1 MAGNMSENVQ
11 QTEVTGGL
19 FVRNST
25 GLVREVS
32 PASAVLLNMLPGVP
46 GVGLAISV
54 FWVLAAYPGAHIL
67 PAYVIT
73 GILGL
78 CVALPF
84 GLLSM
89 IMPRSGAD
97 YILVSRSLG
106 PAWGL
111 SSSFTFFASQMLGI
125 AFIASTFVTVGL
137 VPGLATIGLVSNNK
151 GLVDLATTLSSQN
164 WTFALSLVMLVIALV
179 LSAMPLRTAFRV
191 QNISYA
197 IAGAGLL
204 LGVIMMLL
212 ISKST
217 FIERFDQIAGAGGYR
232 HVLEAGSSAL
242 GSNSG
247 WGNTVPALGALSFVF
262 LFSWWS
268 TNFAGEIRKAKTWA
282 NAGSMIIAIGALV
295 AIFFIATV
303 ALYKMAGG
311 DFVAA
316 ANATNGTPDYPLPV
330 APFWLV
336 FVAIGAKNSLLAIVL
351 VVTFLFWF
359 PMWTWMQIAQP
370 VRALFA
376 WSFDGLL
383 PPAVASVDDRRH
395 SPMVALAITAVLSV
409 IALVWAVYSSSFFT
423 VLALLVVLFLV
434 PMAYV
439 AVGAMLL
446 PYLRPALFRQSPIT
460 GRFLGIPILSW
471 IGALGLAASLFVFW
485 IFMKYPALGVSN
497 RKNTLLAMF
506 GLMAGGFIL
515 YYVARA
521 VRRARGVDI
530 ALNYQEI
537 PPE

>member
-1 MAGNMSENVQ
+1 MADTTSENVQ
-11 QTEVTGGL
+11 ATEVSGGL

-32 PASAVLLNMLPGVP
+32 PASAVLLNMLPAVP

-54 FWVLAAYPGAHIL
+54 FWVLAVYPGAHIL
-67 PAYVIT
+67 PAFLIT

-111 SSSFTFFASQMLGI
+111 SSSFTFFVSQMLGI

-137 VPGLATIGLVSNNK
+137 IPGLATIGLVSKNK
-151 GLVDLATTLSSQN
+151 TILDLSTTLSSKN
-164 WTFALSLVMLVIALV
+164 WTFALSLAILVVALI
-179 LSAMPLRTAFRV
+179 LSAMPLRSAFRV
-191 QNISYA
+191 QNFSYV

-204 LGVIMMLL
+204 LGAIVMLTV
-212 ISKST
+212 SKAT
-217 FIERFDQIAGAGGYR
+217 FAQHFDQIAGAGSYQ
-232 HVLEAGSSAL
+232 HVLKAGSSAL

-247 WGNTVPALGALSFVF
+247 WGNTIPALGALSFVF

-268 TNFAGEIRKAKTWA
+268 TNFAGEIRKAKTWS
-282 NAGSMIIAIGALV
+282 NAGSMMIAIGALV
-295 AIFFIATV
+295 VIFFLVTA

-316 ANATNGTPDYPLPV
+316 ANAVNGTPDYPLHV

-336 FVAIGAKNSLLAIVL
+336 FVAIGAKSSLLAIIL

-383 PPAVASVDDRRH
+383 PPVVASVDDRRH
-395 SPMVALAITAVLSV
+395 SPRVALAITAVLSV
-409 IALVWAVYSSSFFT
+409 IALVWAVYSSNFFT

-460 GRFLGIPILSW
+460 GRFLGIPLLSW
-471 IGALGLAASLFVFW
+471 IGAFGLAASLFVFW

-497 RKNTLLAMF
+497 RKNTLIAMF
-506 GLMAGGFIL
+506 GLMAGGFVL
-515 YYVARA
+515 YYIARA
-521 VRRARGVDI
+521 VQRKRGVDI

>member
-1 MAGNMSENVQ
+1 MADTNSQNVQ
-11 QTEVTGGL
+11 ATEVTGGL

-54 FWVLAAYPGAHIL
+54 FWVLAVYPGAHIL
-67 PAYVIT
+67 PAYLIT
-73 GILGL
+73 GILGV
-78 CVALPF
+78 CIALPF

-111 SSSFTFFASQMLGI
+111 SSSFTFFVSQMLGI

-151 GLVDLATTLSSQN
+151 GLVDLSTTLSSKN
-164 WTFALSLVMLVIALV
+164 WTFGLSLVILVIALV
-179 LSAMPLRTAFRV
+179 LSAIPLRSAFRF
-191 QNISYA
+191 QNISYV

-204 LGVIMMLL
+204 FGVVIMLFV
-212 ISKST
+212 SKTT
-217 FIERFDQIAGAGGYR
+217 FIERFDQVAGAGSYQNI
-232 HVLEAGSSAL
+232 LDAGSSAL
-242 GSNSG
+242 RSDSG
-247 WGNTVPALGALSFVF
+247 WANTIPALGALSFVF

-268 TNFAGEIRKAKTWA
+268 TNYAGEIRRAKTWA
-282 NAGSMIIAIGALV
+282 NAGSMLIAIGALV
-295 AIFFIATV
+295 AIFFVATA

-316 ANATNGTPDYPLPV
+316 ANAVNGTPDYPLTVP
-330 APFWLV
+330 PFWFV
-336 FVAIGAKNSLLAIVL
+336 FVAIGAKSSFLAIVL
-351 VVTFLFWF
+351 IITFLFWF

-383 PPAVASVDDRRH
+383 PPAVAAVDERRH
-395 SPMVALAITAVLSV
+395 SPRTALAITAVLSIV
-409 IALVWAVYSSSFFT
+409 ALVWLVYSSNFFT

-446 PYLRPALFRQSPIT
+446 PYLRPSLFRQSPIT
-460 GRFLGIPILSW
+460 GKILGVPVLSW
-471 IGALGLAASLFVFW
+471 IGLLGLATSLFVFW

-497 RKNTLLAMF
+497 RTNTLLAMF
-506 GLMAGGFIL
+506 GLMAGGFVL

-521 VRRARGVDI
+521 IQRPRGRDI